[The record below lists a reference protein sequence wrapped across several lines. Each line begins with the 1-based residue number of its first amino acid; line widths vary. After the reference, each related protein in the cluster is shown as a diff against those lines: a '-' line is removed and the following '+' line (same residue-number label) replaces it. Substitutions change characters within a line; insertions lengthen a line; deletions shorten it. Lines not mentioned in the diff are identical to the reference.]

1 MKEFNLWR
9 RKRFRRW
16 WADYSWLILITLGL
30 SGLVLGFVG
39 FWKNELVTGV
49 ERTILD
55 NLYLTLGLIS
65 LNSGAIPGPVSWELQ
80 IARFL
85 VPSLTAYTAILAF
98 AALFNQQTDRIRLWF
113 TRDHILICGLGRKGF
128 RLAQQF
134 LEGGS
139 PVVVIEVD
147 DGNDWIENV
156 RSSGA
161 VVIQGDATD
170 TELLEKVN
178 LNRAR
183 CLISVLGD
191 DGKNAEVAV
200 QAEKLSRRRNDGT
213 LTCVIHIFDS
223 QLWGLLRE
231 KELNTN
237 QNTNFRLELFNIFN
251 HGAHLMLQ
259 NNPPWKISSQ
269 NQRAHILVI
278 GLGKMGQRLVVEAAR
293 GWRITNPDPDIKMH
307 ISVIDLKAEQKLES
321 LLIHYP
327 RLKNLCEF
335 EALNMDI
342 LSGDFER
349 VGSFFVKGETCDLDL
364 VYICLDDESFS
375 LQTGLRLNQQLRDHQ
390 IPIVLRM
397 AESGGLSSLLGEN
410 QSDKDAFGN
419 LRIFD
424 LFDQTCTAE
433 ILQKGTHEI
442 LARNL
447 HGVYLEGID
456 LSGDNKQSDGALL
469 PWNELSE
476 YLKEKNRRQADRIPV
491 MLNSGGY
498 RIAPLRDWD
507 SENFKFKED
516 HSGGMDEVMIM
527 AMLEHEFWCEEK
539 TSEGWRYGP
548 KKDPDQ
554 KTNPNLIPWEKLTP
568 TEQEKN
574 KKYVRGLPKLLTRAG
589 FQIEKH
595 RDIS

>member
-1 MKEFNLWR
+1 VKKNSLWR
-9 RKRFRRW
+9 RKRFRKW

-39 FWKNELVTGV
+39 FWKNELVTGA

-65 LNSGAIPGPVSWELQ
+65 LNSGAVHGLVSWELQ
-80 IARFL
+80 VARFL
-85 VPSLTAYTAILAF
+85 IPALTAYTAILAI

-113 TRDHILICGLGRKGF
+113 TRDHVLICGLGRKGF

-134 LEGGS
+134 LAQGNQ
-139 PVVVIEVD
+139 VVVIEVD
-147 DGNDWIENV
+147 DGNDWIENI

-170 TELLEKVN
+170 SDLLEKVN
-178 LNRAR
+178 LHRAR

-200 QAEKLSRRRNDGT
+200 QAEKLSRRRADGT

-237 QNTNFRLELFNIFN
+237 QNTNFRLELFNIFDR
-251 HGAHLMLQ
+251 GAHLMLQ
-259 NNPPWKISSQ
+259 GNPPWKISPQ
-269 NQRAHILVI
+269 KQGAHILVI

-293 GWRITNPDPDIKMH
+293 GWRITNPDPDIK
-307 ISVIDLKAEQKLES
+307 IRVSAIDLNAEQKLES

-327 RLKNLCEF
+327 RLGNLCEF
-335 EALNMDI
+335 KALNMNI

-349 VGSFFVKGETCDLDL
+349 AGSLFVEGETCDLDF
-364 VYICLDDESFS
+364 VYVCLDDESFS
-375 LQTGLRLNQQLRDHQ
+375 LQTGLRLNHQLRDHQ

-397 AESGGLSSLLGEN
+397 AESGGLSLLLGAG
-410 QSDKDAFGN
+410 QSDQESFGN

-424 LFDQTCTAE
+424 LLDQTCTAE
-433 ILQKGTHEI
+433 LLQKGTHEI

-447 HGVYLEGID
+447 HAVYLEGID
-456 LSGDNKQSDGALL
+456 LSGNNRQSDGALV

-491 MLNSGGY
+491 MLNAVGY
-498 RIAPLRDWD
+498 RISPLRDWD
-507 SENFKFKED
+507 AENFMFNEMEENQ
-516 HSGGMDEVMIM
+516 GDEVTLM
-527 AMLEHEFWCEEK
+527 AKMEHTHWFQEK
-539 TSEGWRYGP
+539 TAEGWSYGP
-548 KKDPDQ
+548 KKDTDK
-554 KTNPNLIPWEKLTP
+554 KTNPSIQSWEDLP
-568 TEQEKN
+568 PAEQEKN
-574 KKYVRGLPKLLTRAG
+574 KKYVQGLPGLLARAG
-589 FQIEKH
+589 FQIEKQKNP
-595 RDIS
+595 S

>member
-1 MKEFNLWR
+1 MKELNLWR

-16 WADYSWLILITLGL
+16 WADYNWLILITLGL
-30 SGLVLGFVG
+30 SGLVLGFLG
-39 FWKNELVTGV
+39 FWKNGLVTGG

-65 LNSGAIPGPVSWELQ
+65 LNSGAVPGPVSWELQ
-80 IARFL
+80 VARFL
-85 VPSLTAYTAILAF
+85 VPALTAYTAFLAF
-98 AALFNQQTDRIRLWF
+98 TSLFIQQTDRIRLWF
-113 TRDHILICGLGRKGF
+113 IRDHILICGLGRKGF

-134 LEGGS
+134 LAQGN

-147 DGNDWIENV
+147 DGNDWIENI

-170 TELLEKVN
+170 TELLEKVK

-200 QAEKLSRRRNDGT
+200 QAEKLSLQRNDGT

-237 QNTNFRLELFNIFN
+237 QNTTFRLELFNIFDR
-251 HGAHLMLQ
+251 GAHLILQ
-259 NNPPWKISSQ
+259 RNPPWKISPQ
-269 NQRAHILVI
+269 YKRAHILII

-293 GWRITNPDPDIKMH
+293 GWRITNPDPDIKIQ
-307 ISVIDLKAEQKLES
+307 ISLIDLNADQKLES

-327 RLKNLCEF
+327 RLSNLCKF
-335 EALNMDI
+335 KALNMDI

-349 VGSFFVKGETCDLDL
+349 AGSLFVEGETCDLDL
-364 VYICLDDESFS
+364 VYVCLDDESFS
-375 LQTGLRLNQQLRDHQ
+375 LQTGLRLNHQLRDYQ

-397 AESGGLSSLLGEN
+397 AESGGLALLLG
-410 QSDKDAFGN
+410 KDPGTQASFGN

-447 HGVYLEGID
+447 HGVYLEGIQ
-456 LSGDNKQSDGALL
+456 LSSKDIQPDEALV

-476 YLKEKNRRQADRIPV
+476 YLKEKNRQQADRIPL
-491 MLNSGGY
+491 MLNAAGY

-507 SENFKFKED
+507 VEKYIFNEKGDNKD
-516 HSGGMDEVMIM
+516 DEVTRM
-527 AMLEHEFWCEEK
+527 AKLEHEHWYREK
-539 TSEGWRYGP
+539 TSEGWSYGP
-548 KKDPDQ
+548 KKTPDQ
-554 KTNPNLIPWEKLTP
+554 KTNPNLIPWEKLTSA
-568 TEQEKN
+568 EQEKN
-574 KKYVRGLPKLLTRAG
+574 KKYVRGLPKLLARAG